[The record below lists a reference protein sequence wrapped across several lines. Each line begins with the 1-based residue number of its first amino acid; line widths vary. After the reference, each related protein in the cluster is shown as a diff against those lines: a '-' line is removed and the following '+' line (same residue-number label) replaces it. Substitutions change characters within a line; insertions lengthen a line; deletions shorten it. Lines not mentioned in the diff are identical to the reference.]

1 MIESQGSAVTVRGV
15 NRLRNGR
22 YREIWPAVFLLPAI
36 FMLGVVFV
44 FPLISVVKFSFYA
57 GRVGDLAPVGFAN
70 YYNLLHD
77 SVFLI
82 AIKNNL
88 KLLIT
93 APVSV
98 ALALTISLILY
109 EGVKGWRSYRIIV
122 FIPYIIPGTVV
133 GLSFSYLLQQ
143 SGILNTVL
151 NRLHL
156 SKLALDWLGNGT
168 LSIYSVGGLLIW
180 SQLGFS
186 VIALTAALL
195 SLPQEVNEA
204 AIVDGASKWQKQR
217 YVIIPQLKN
226 TIQFLFVLQIIN
238 ALAWVF
244 PYVFTLTRGGPGN
257 SSMVMDLFIWQY
269 GFSLGSVG
277 YASAAA
283 VYLLGLSGIFIYL
296 YSRIRRNQEEL

>member
-1 MIESQGSAVTVRGV
+1 MIDSHGSAVTVRGV

-57 GRVGDLAPVGFAN
+57 GRVGDLEPVGFAN

-109 EGVKGWRSYRIIV
+109 EGVKGWRTYRIIV

-156 SKLALDWLGNGT
+156 SKLALDWLGNGA

-186 VIALTAALL
+186 VI
-195 SLPQEVNEA
+195 
-204 AIVDGASKWQKQR
+204 DGASKWQKQR